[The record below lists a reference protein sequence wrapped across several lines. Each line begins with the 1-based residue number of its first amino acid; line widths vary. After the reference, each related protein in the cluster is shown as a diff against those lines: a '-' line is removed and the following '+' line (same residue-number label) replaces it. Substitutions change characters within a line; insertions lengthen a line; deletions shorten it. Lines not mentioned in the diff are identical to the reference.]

1 MQKLNDIFKR
11 VASEVLPTHTYLFE
25 RWSNAHEKIHKASLP
40 AVIHIVPQQVTMEL
54 NQVQTKVKSTTTCLL
69 CFFDKCPA
77 LDASGEEMSV
87 VIDRCKDNSKA
98 FLAELVRVDG
108 VAVTGDVQMEVT
120 EARGM
125 AALAGVILEF
135 KVVGNYEA
143 LCAGESK

>member
-11 VASEVLPTHTYLFE
+11 VASDVLTTHSYLFE
-25 RWSNAHEKIHKASLP
+25 RWSNAHEKIHKAPLP

-54 NQVQTKVKSTTTCLL
+54 NTMQTKARSTTTCLL
-69 CFFDKCPA
+69 AFFDLCPS
-77 LDASGEEMSV
+77 LDASGEEV
-87 VIDRCKDNSKA
+87 AQVIDKCKADAKA

-135 KVVGNYEA
+135 KVVGNFEA
-143 LCAGESK
+143 LCSAVK

>member
-11 VASEVLPTHTYLFE
+11 VASEVLPTHSYLFE

-54 NQVQTKVKSTTTCLL
+54 NQMQTKARSTTTCLL
-69 CFFDKCPA
+69 AFFDLCPS
-77 LDASGEEMSV
+77 LDASGEEV
-87 VIDRCKDNSKA
+87 AQVIDKCKANAKA
-98 FLAELVRVDG
+98 FLAELVRLDDITM
-108 VAVTGDVQMEVT
+108 TGDVQMEVT

-135 KVVGNYEA
+135 KVIGNYEA
-143 LCAGESK
+143 LCSEVR